1 MKTNRV
7 KCYPLKATLVAFVM
21 FFLLP
26 AAASAAKP
34 KAIVLFYAD
43 DLGYGDTSVYGQ
55 GKVPTPNLERL
66 AREGCRF
73 TDAHSATPI
82 CTPSRFSLL
91 TGCYAFRRPGTR
103 ILDGDAKLILP
114 VEGSG
119 EENVT
124 LPVLMKRAGYRTAA
138 IGKWHLGLGAGDG
151 PIDWNGVIRPSPR
164 EVGFERSFV
173 MAATADRVPCVF
185 IEDGRV
191 AGLDPAD
198 PIEVSYD
205 KCARKWADEVTAHTN
220 PELLKAWGRP
230 SDLQHDKTIIDG
242 ISRIG
247 HMRGGKAATWKDQD
261 LAERITAEAEKFIR
275 ESAGKPIF
283 LYFAT
288 NDIHVPRDPARRFRG
303 KSGLGIRGD
312 ATVQMDDS
320 LGRVRKALAEAGYDD
335 TLFIFTSDNGPKVSD
350 GYEDGARE
358 AWANENPAAPY
369 TGGKYT
375 VREGGTR
382 IPMIVAWPGRVK
394 PGTTNGALVS
404 QTDFARSLAKIAD
417 VEVPA
422 GACRDSRELSR
433 VILGESETG
442 RESLVEQPAWG
453 PWGYRKGNWK
463 LIDSKEPQLYN
474 LAEDP
479 AEQNNLAKRRP
490 KKLAELRRELR
501 ALTAPPRHQESK
513 IK

>member
-1 MKTNRV
+1 MRGV
-7 KCYPLKATLVAFVM
+7 GGLARAAVAAAMV
-21 FFLLP
+21 LLSLP
-26 AAASAAKP
+26 AAAAVSKP

-55 GKVPTPNLERL
+55 AKVPTPNLERL

-91 TGCYAFRRPGTR
+91 TGRYAFRRPGTR
-103 ILDGDAKLILP
+103 ILDGDAKLVLP

-119 EENVT
+119 EENAT

-138 IGKWHLGLGAGDG
+138 IGKWHLGLGEGEG
-151 PIDWNGVIRPSPR
+151 PIDWNGEIRPSPR
-164 EVGFERSFV
+164 EVGFDRSFV

-191 AGLDPAD
+191 AGLERAD

-205 KCARKWADEVTAHTN
+205 NCERKWEDEVTAHTN

-230 SDLQHDKTIIDG
+230 SDRQHDKTIIDG

-247 HMRGGKAATWKDQD
+247 HMRGGKAASWKDQD
-261 LAERITAEAEKFIR
+261 LADRITAEAEKFIR
-275 ESAGKPIF
+275 ESQGRPIF

-288 NDIHVPRDPARRFRG
+288 NDIHVPRDPAERFRG
-303 KSGLGIRGD
+303 RSGLGIRGD

-320 LGRVRKALAEAGYDD
+320 LGRIRKALAESGYDD

-358 AWANENPAAPY
+358 AWAGENPAAPFS
-369 TGGKYT
+369 GGKYS

-404 QTDFARSLAKIAD
+404 QTDFARSLAKIAG
-417 VEVPA
+417 VEVPE
-422 GACRDSRELSR
+422 GACGDSKELSY
-433 VILGESETG
+433 VILGESEKG

-463 LIDSKEPQLYN
+463 LIDSKEPQLYD
-474 LAEDP
+474 LSEDP
-479 AEQNNLAKRRP
+479 AEQNNLAKARP

-501 ALTAPPRHQESK
+501 ALVRGAK
-513 IK
+513 L